1 MDAEGLRWET
11 QERRITDG
19 RRKSGGSLMV
29 EPMSREERDSGNRK
43 IQIGFLLL
51 VAVSP
56 PLMLLLG
63 DPTLLQLAAA
73 VGAGLVL
80 GVVLL
85 WYLRGLA
92 AEFTPGPRR

>member
-1 MDAEGLRWET
+1 
-11 QERRITDG
+11 
-19 RRKSGGSLMV
+19 MV

-51 VAVSP
+51 VTVSP

-73 VGAGLVL
+73 TGAGLVL
-80 GVVLL
+80 GAVLL
-85 WYLRGLA
+85 RYLRGLA